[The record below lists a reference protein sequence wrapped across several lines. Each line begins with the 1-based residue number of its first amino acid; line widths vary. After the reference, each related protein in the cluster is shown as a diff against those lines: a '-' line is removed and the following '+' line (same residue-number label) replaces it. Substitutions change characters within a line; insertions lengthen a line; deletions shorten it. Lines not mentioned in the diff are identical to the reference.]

1 MQRKVIL
8 SKRAS
13 GKLDNLLLF
22 LEVNWSKRVK
32 EEFLRKLLRVFN
44 TLKVFPQIGIKS
56 QSKPEIYKCVV
67 TKQTTIFYRY
77 NSKRVEI
84 ITLFDTRQNPDK
96 IKI

>member
-56 QSKPEIYKCVV
+56 
-67 TKQTTIFYRY
+67 
-77 NSKRVEI
+77 
-84 ITLFDTRQNPDK
+84 
-96 IKI
+96 